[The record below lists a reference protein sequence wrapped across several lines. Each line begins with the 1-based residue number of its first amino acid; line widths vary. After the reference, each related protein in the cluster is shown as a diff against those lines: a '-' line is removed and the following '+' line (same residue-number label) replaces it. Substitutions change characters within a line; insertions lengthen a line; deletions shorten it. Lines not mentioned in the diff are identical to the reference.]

1 MGGRERG
8 RERKRNGECVCVCV
22 CVFALKLI
30 NAMYLKH
37 DGEYYN
43 GEN

>member
-1 MGGRERG
+1 MGGEKEGEKGRGMERE
-8 RERKRNGECVCVCV
+8 CV